1 MPASALTLSALCVY
15 PLKAARAVSAASLA
29 ADPGGFA
36 HDRRWL
42 LTTAAGGPVVLK
54 THPAIT
60 RLRLA
65 LADDGLSFSAPD
77 RPDLAVPRP
86 APDAPRFDVAVK
98 GERIEAAGAGAEA
111 DAWFGELLGE
121 AVRLAYMPDDVSRPA
136 PKDPS
141 AGIGFAGSAPYLL
154 ICDASLDD
162 LNAQLDAPVGRDR
175 FRANL
180 SLAGG
185 RPWQED
191 AWRRLRIGGAVFE
204 VLGPCPRCP
213 TTTVDPETGAGGAEP
228 LRTLSRIRSRD
239 GKPMFG
245 VFLGVR
251 DAGPVRVGD
260 PVEILS

>member
-1 MPASALTLSALCVY
+1 MPASALTLSALSVY
-15 PLKAARAVSAASLA
+15 PLKAAQAVSPASLTA
-29 ADPGGFA
+29 GPGGFA

-42 LTTAAGGPVVLK
+42 LTTVTGAPVVLK

-65 LADDGLSFSAPD
+65 LTNDGLSLTAPG
-77 RPDLAVPRP
+77 RPGLVVPRP
-86 APDAPRFDVAVK
+86 GPDAPRFAVAVK

-111 DAWFGELLGE
+111 EAWFGALLGE
-121 AVRLAYMPDDVSRPA
+121 PVRLAYMPDDVRRPA

-154 ICDASLDD
+154 ICDASLDE
-162 LNAQLDAPVGRDR
+162 LNAQLDEPVGRDR

-180 SLAGG
+180 VLSGG
-185 RPWQED
+185 RTWQED
-191 AWRRLRIGGAVFE
+191 DWRRLRIGGAVFE

-213 TTTVDPETGAGGAEP
+213 TTTIDPDTGAGGAEP
-228 LRTLSRIRSRD
+228 LRTLTRIRSRD

-245 VFLGVR
+245 VFMGVR
-251 DAGPVRVGD
+251 EAGPVRVGD